1 MYFYCHQVA
10 YADVKVQ
17 GRGDFNAL
25 PSEFDPKPLGDLKV
39 GAELLQ
45 KCLVS
50 LKEYDLLSR

>member
-10 YADVKVQ
+10 YADVKDQ
-17 GRGDFNAL
+17 GEGNLNEL
-25 PSEFDPKPLGDLKV
+25 PSEFDRQPLGDLEV

-50 LKEYDLLSR
+50 LKAYDLLSK

>member
-10 YADVKVQ
+10 YADVKDQSKVNL
-17 GRGDFNAL
+17 DEL
-25 PSEFDPKPLGDLKV
+25 PSEFDRQPLGDLKV

-50 LKEYDLLSR
+50 LKAYDCLSK